1 MSDTPSDSM
10 KSRPRRHEPRREPAT
25 IDLSATEVRTASP
38 DPAAD
43 AGGTAPPEPPRADVS
58 PAPVETT
65 EASDTSVRPT
75 PDEVIPTDEPRPLSS
90 DPDLSSTSAGGRTSV
105 PPSGPLESGPA
116 ERSRRG
122 FAFPSLLAAGVIG
135 GLLGAG
141 AAMLAEAWWRP
152 RVSRVDAR
160 LAQVE
165 ERLAAVPQPSLGPI
179 ETRMSRLEADNKAL
193 ADRLSATQAL
203 AERSAKDVQ
212 EIMKR
217 SPAAQP
223 GAADS
228 AASASVLADLATR
241 LGVIEKQAQERAQ
254 AAGNVQERVTAIQE
268 QTQAAANARQAL
280 ERRVADQ
287 DQRLA
292 ALAKQLTERGPDA
305 MAASLRVTLAD
316 RLADALHDGAP
327 LGQILAM
334 LRRLEVKPDT
344 LRPLEAYAQ
353 SGPPT
358 ATALTQ
364 EFRPLGQRMIGE
376 SRPSSADWGERV
388 WRMLDKVVTVR
399 AVGDPQSTDVASL
412 VGRIEDALARDAV
425 DEAAAAWD
433 ALPERVR
440 AVAPEW
446 GAKLKARAEAEG
458 AARKVYADALSALEA
473 STR

>member
-1 MSDTPSDSM
+1 
-10 KSRPRRHEPRREPAT
+10 
-25 IDLSATEVRTASP
+25 L
-38 DPAAD
+38 
-43 AGGTAPPEPPRADVS
+43 
-58 PAPVETT
+58 
-65 EASDTSVRPT
+65 
-75 PDEVIPTDEPRPLSS
+75 
-90 DPDLSSTSAGGRTSV
+90 
-105 PPSGPLESGPA
+105 
-116 ERSRRG
+116 RRG
-122 FAFPSLLAAGVIG
+122 FGLSSLLAAGVLG

-165 ERLAAVPQPSLGPI
+165 ERLATTPQPSLGPI

-193 ADRLSATQAL
+193 ADRLSVAQAL
-203 AERSAKDVQ
+203 AERSARDVQ
-212 EIMKR
+212 EVMKR
-217 SPAAQP
+217 PPAAQP
-223 GAADS
+223 GGGE
-228 AASASVLADLATR
+228 AASSSVLADLATR
-241 LGVIEKQAQERAQ
+241 LGAVEKQTQERAQ
-254 AAGNVQERVTAIQE
+254 AAANVQERVTAIQE

-316 RLADALHDGAP
+316 RLADALQDGAP

-344 LRPLEAYAQ
+344 LRPLDPYAQ
-353 SGPPT
+353 NAAPT
-358 ATALTQ
+358 TTALAQ
-364 EFRPLGQRMIGE
+364 EFRPFGQRMIAE
-376 SRPSSADWGERV
+376 SRPSSANWGERM

-412 VGRIEDALARDAV
+412 VGRIEDALSRDAV

-433 ALPERVR
+433 ALPERAR

-446 GAKLKARAEAEG
+446 GAKLKARAEAER

>member
-1 MSDTPSDSM
+1 
-10 KSRPRRHEPRREPAT
+10 
-25 IDLSATEVRTASP
+25 
-38 DPAAD
+38 
-43 AGGTAPPEPPRADVS
+43 
-58 PAPVETT
+58 
-65 EASDTSVRPT
+65 
-75 PDEVIPTDEPRPLSS
+75 
-90 DPDLSSTSAGGRTSV
+90 
-105 PPSGPLESGPA
+105 
-116 ERSRRG
+116 
-122 FAFPSLLAAGVIG
+122 VIG